1 MKRLMHDVLDLPQR
15 AEKPRKKGLTMV
27 IDIAWFGASSP
38 LVAAYKDY
46 VDCVKSTAR
55 CLWVDE
61 DLIRKNIKTYRDWG
75 IDVQIGG
82 IPYEIAVLQ
91 GKQAQ
96 YMQRAREL
104 GTNIVEVESHAAG
117 LSLQQMKSEVKTL
130 KGEGFKVVGEVGAKW
145 ANLDETRP
153 NRDNVHVDKV
163 VEKMLQLLEVGADHV
178 IWEGMVVRALL
189 GNHLEN
195 KQGQEQLFKVVEAVK
210 QENIIFEMWSARGNP
225 NSPLWGWLVQKF
237 GPDVNLGNINI
248 QDISMLETIRRGL
261 SYDPAHPYIRWL
273 SQGRPSANWWNMES
287 PDYKVDLP
295 G

>member
-15 AEKPRKKGLTMV
+15 AERPRKKGLTMV
-27 IDIAWFGASSP
+27 IDIAWFGATSP

-46 VDCVKSTAR
+46 IDCVKSTAR

-61 DLIRKNIKTYRDWG
+61 ELIRKNIMTYRNWG

-96 YMQRAREL
+96 YMARAREL

-153 NRDNVHVDKV
+153 SRDAVHVDKV

-195 KQGQEQLFKVVEAVK
+195 KQGQEQLFRVVEAVR

-225 NSPLWGWLVQKF
+225 NSPLWGWLVRHF

-273 SQGRPSANWWNMES
+273 SQGRPSANWWDMES

>member
-1 MKRLMHDVLDLPQR
+1 MKRLMHDILELPER
-15 AEKPRKKGLTMV
+15 SEKPRKKGLTMV
-27 IDIAWFGASSP
+27 IDIAWFGATSP

-46 VDCVKSTAR
+46 IDCVKSTAR

-61 DLIRKNIKTYRDWG
+61 DLIRRNIQTYRDWG

-96 YMQRAREL
+96 YMERARAL

-117 LSLQQMKSEVKTL
+117 LSLKQMKNEVESL
-130 KGEGFKVVGEVGAKW
+130 KKEGFKVVGEVGAKW
-145 ANLDETRP
+145 ADLDETRP
-153 NRDNVHVDKV
+153 NRDAVHVEKV
-163 VEKMLQLLEVGADHV
+163 IEKMEQLLEVGADHV

-189 GNHLEN
+189 GNRLEN
-195 KQGQEQLFKVVEAVK
+195 KKGQEQLFKVVEAVK
-210 QENIIFEMWSARGNP
+210 AENIIFEMWSARGNP
-225 NSPLWGWLVQKF
+225 NSPLWGWLVQHF
-237 GPDVNLGNINI
+237 GPDVNLGNINV

-273 SQGRPSANWWNMES
+273 SHGRPSPNWWDMES

>member
-1 MKRLMHDVLDLPQR
+1 MKRLMHDILDLPQR

-27 IDIAWFGASSP
+27 IDIAWFGATSP

-46 VDCVKSTAR
+46 FDCVKSTAR

-61 DLIRKNIKTYRDWG
+61 DLIRKNIMTYRNWG

-91 GKQAQ
+91 GRQAQ
-96 YMQRAREL
+96 YMERAL

-130 KGEGFKVVGEVGAKW
+130 KAEGFKVVGEVGAKW
-145 ANLDETRP
+145 ADLDETRP
-153 NRDNVHVDKV
+153 NRDTVHVDRV
-163 VEKMLQLLEVGADHV
+163 IEKMLQLLEVGADHV

-225 NSPLWGWLVQKF
+225 NSPLWGWLVQHF

-273 SQGRPSANWWNMES
+273 SQGRPSANWWDMES
-287 PDYKVDLP
+287 PNYKVDLP

>member
-1 MKRLMHDVLDLPQR
+1 MKRLMHDILELPQR
-15 AEKPRKKGLTMV
+15 TERPRKKGMTMV
-27 IDIAWFGASSP
+27 IDIAWFGATSP
-38 LVAAYKDY
+38 LVAAYRDY
-46 VDCVKSTAR
+46 IDCVKSTAR

-61 DLIRKNIKTYRDWG
+61 DLIRKNIKIYRDWG

-145 ANLDETRP
+145 ADLDETRP
-153 NRDNVHVDKV
+153 DRDAVHVEKV

-189 GNHLEN
+189 GNRLEN
-195 KQGQEQLFKVVEAVK
+195 KKGQEQLFKVVEAVK

-225 NSPLWGWLVQKF
+225 NSPLWGWLVQHF
-237 GPDVNLGNINI
+237 GPDVNLGNINV

-273 SQGRPSANWWNMES
+273 SHNRPSPNWWDMES

>member
-1 MKRLMHDVLDLPQR
+1 MKRLMHDILELPQR
-15 AEKPRKKGLTMV
+15 TERPRKKGMTMV

-38 LVAAYKDY
+38 LVAAYRDY
-46 VDCVKSTAR
+46 IDCVKSTAR

-61 DLIRKNIKTYRDWG
+61 DLIRENIKIYRDWG

-96 YMQRAREL
+96 YIKRAREL

-145 ANLDETRP
+145 ADLDETRP
-153 NRDNVHVDKV
+153 DRDAVHVEKV

-189 GNHLEN
+189 GNRLEN
-195 KQGQEQLFKVVEAVK
+195 KKGQEQLFKVVEAVK
-210 QENIIFEMWSARGNP
+210 QENIIFETWSARGNP
-225 NSPLWGWLVQKF
+225 NSPLWGWLVQHF
-237 GPDVNLGNINI
+237 GPDVNLGNINV

-273 SQGRPSANWWNMES
+273 SHNRPSPNWWDMES

>member
-1 MKRLMHDVLDLPQR
+1 MKRLMHDILDLPQR

-27 IDIAWFGASSP
+27 IDIAWFGATSP
-38 LVAAYKDY
+38 LVAAYRDY
-46 VDCVKSTAR
+46 IDCVKSTAR

-96 YMQRAREL
+96 YMERAREL

-145 ANLDETRP
+145 ADLDETRP
-153 NRDNVHVDKV
+153 NRDAVHVEKV
-163 VEKMLQLLEVGADHV
+163 VEKMLQLLDVGADHV

-225 NSPLWGWLVQKF
+225 NSPLWGWLVQHF
-237 GPDVNLGNINI
+237 GPDVNLGNINV

-273 SQGRPSANWWNMES
+273 SHNRPSPNWWDMES

>member
-1 MKRLMHDVLDLPQR
+1 MKRLMHDILDLPRR

-27 IDIAWFGASSP
+27 IDIAWFGATSP

-46 VDCVKSTAR
+46 IDCVKSTAR

-61 DLIRKNIKTYRDWG
+61 DLIRKNIKIYRDWG

-96 YMQRAREL
+96 YMERARAL

-153 NRDNVHVDKV
+153 NRDSVRVDQV
-163 VEKMLQLLEVGADHV
+163 IEKMQQLLEVGADHV

-195 KQGQEQLFKVVEAVK
+195 KQGQEQLFKVVEAVR

-225 NSPLWGWLVQKF
+225 NSPLWGWLVQHF

-273 SQGRPSANWWNMES
+273 SQGRPSANWWDMES

>member
-15 AEKPRKKGLTMV
+15 AERPRKKGLTMV
-27 IDIAWFGASSP
+27 IDIAWFGATSP

-46 VDCVKSTAR
+46 IDCVKSTAR

-61 DLIRKNIKTYRDWG
+61 ELIRKNIMTYRNWG

-96 YMQRAREL
+96 YMERAREL

-153 NRDNVHVDKV
+153 TRDAVHVDKV
-163 VEKMLQLLEVGADHV
+163 VEKMMQLLEVGADHV

-195 KQGQEQLFKVVEAVK
+195 KQGQEQLFKVVEAVR

-225 NSPLWGWLVQKF
+225 NSPLWGWLVRHF

-273 SQGRPSANWWNMES
+273 SQGRPSANWWDMES

>member
-27 IDIAWFGASSP
+27 IDIAWFGATSP

-61 DLIRKNIKTYRDWG
+61 DLIRKNIKIYRDWG

-96 YMQRAREL
+96 YMERAREL

-145 ANLDETRP
+145 ADLDETRP
-153 NRDNVHVDKV
+153 NRDAVHVEKV
-163 VEKMLQLLEVGADHV
+163 VEKMLQLLDVGADHV

-189 GNHLEN
+189 GNRLEN
-195 KQGQEQLFKVVEAVK
+195 KKGQEQLFKVVEAVK

-225 NSPLWGWLVQKF
+225 NSPLWGWLVQHF
-237 GPDVNLGNINI
+237 GPDVNLGNINV

-273 SQGRPSANWWNMES
+273 SHNRPSPNWWDMES

>member
-1 MKRLMHDVLDLPQR
+1 
-15 AEKPRKKGLTMV
+15 
-27 IDIAWFGASSP
+27 
-38 LVAAYKDY
+38 
-46 VDCVKSTAR
+46 
-55 CLWVDE
+55 VDE
-61 DLIRKNIKTYRDWG
+61 DLIRKNIKIYRDWG

-96 YMQRAREL
+96 YMERAREL

-145 ANLDETRP
+145 ANVDETRP
-153 NRDNVHVDKV
+153 SRDNVHVDKV
-163 VEKMLQLLEVGADHV
+163 IEKMQQLLEVGADHV

-195 KQGQEQLFKVVEAVK
+195 KQGQEQLFKVVEAVN

-225 NSPLWGWLVQKF
+225 NSPLWGWLVQHF

-273 SQGRPSANWWNMES
+273 SQGRPSANWWDMES

>member
-1 MKRLMHDVLDLPQR
+1 MKRLMHDILDLPQR
-15 AEKPRKKGLTMV
+15 AERPRKKGLTMV
-27 IDIAWFGASSP
+27 IDIAWFGATSP
-38 LVAAYKDY
+38 LVSAYKDY

-61 DLIRKNIKTYRDWG
+61 DLIRKNIKIYRDWG

-96 YMQRAREL
+96 YMERAREL
-104 GTNIVEVESHAAG
+104 GTNIIEVESHAAG

-145 ANLDETRP
+145 ANVDETRP
-153 NRDNVHVDKV
+153 SRDNVHVDKV
-163 VEKMLQLLEVGADHV
+163 IEKMQQLLEVGADHV

-195 KQGQEQLFKVVEAVK
+195 KQGQEQLFKVVEAVR

-225 NSPLWGWLVQKF
+225 NSPLWGWLVQHF

-273 SQGRPSANWWNMES
+273 SQGRPSANWWDMES

>member
-1 MKRLMHDVLDLPQR
+1 MIRLMHDVLDLPQR

-27 IDIAWFGASSP
+27 IDIAWFGATSS
-38 LVAAYKDY
+38 LVAAYRDY
-46 VDCVKSTAR
+46 IDCVKSTAR

-145 ANLDETRP
+145 ADLDETRP
-153 NRDNVHVDKV
+153 NRDAVHVEKV
-163 VEKMLQLLEVGADHV
+163 VEKMLQLLDVGADHV

-189 GNHLEN
+189 GNQLEN

-225 NSPLWGWLVQKF
+225 NSPLWGWLVQHF
-237 GPDVNLGNINI
+237 GPDVNLGNINV

-273 SQGRPSANWWNMES
+273 SHNRPSPNWWDMES

>member
-1 MKRLMHDVLDLPQR
+1 MKRLMHDILELPER
-15 AEKPRKKGLTMV
+15 SERPRKKGLTMV
-27 IDIAWFGASSP
+27 IDIAWFGATSP
-38 LVAAYKDY
+38 LVAAYREY
-46 VDCVKSTAR
+46 IDCVKSTAR

-61 DLIRKNIKTYRDWG
+61 DLIQRNIKTYRDWG

-96 YMQRAREL
+96 YMERARAI
-104 GTNIVEVESHAAG
+104 GTNVIEVESHAAG
-117 LSLQQMKSEVKTL
+117 LSLKQMKDEVANL
-130 KGEGFKVVGEVGAKW
+130 KQEGFKVVGEVGAKW
-145 ANLDETRP
+145 ADLDETRP
-153 NRDNVHVDKV
+153 NRDAVHVEKV
-163 VEKMLQLLEVGADHV
+163 VEKMLQLLDVGADHV

-189 GNHLEN
+189 GNRLEN
-195 KQGQEQLFKVVEAVK
+195 KKGQEQLFKVVEAVK
-210 QENIIFEMWSARGNP
+210 AENIIFEMWSARGNP
-225 NSPLWGWLVQKF
+225 NSPLWGWLVQHF
-237 GPDVNLGNINI
+237 GPDVNLGNINV

-273 SQGRPSANWWNMES
+273 SHGRPSPNWWEMES

>member
-1 MKRLMHDVLDLPQR
+1 MHDILDLPQR

-27 IDIAWFGASSP
+27 IDIAWFGATSP

-46 VDCVKSTAR
+46 IDCVKSTAR

-61 DLIRKNIKTYRDWG
+61 DLIRKNIKIYRDWG

-91 GKQAQ
+91 RKQAQ
-96 YMQRAREL
+96 YMERARAL

-153 NRDNVHVDKV
+153 NRDSVRVDQV
-163 VEKMLQLLEVGADHV
+163 IEKMQQLLEVGADHV

-195 KQGQEQLFKVVEAVK
+195 KQGQEQLFKVVEAVR

-225 NSPLWGWLVQKF
+225 NSPLWGWLVQHF

-273 SQGRPSANWWNMES
+273 SQGRPSANWWDMES

>member
-1 MKRLMHDVLDLPQR
+1 MKRLMHDILELPQR
-15 AEKPRKKGLTMV
+15 AEKPRKRGMTMV
-27 IDIAWFGASSP
+27 IDIAWFGATSP

-46 VDCVKSTAR
+46 IDCVKSTAR

-61 DLIRKNIKTYRDWG
+61 DLIRKNVKTYRDWG

-96 YMQRAREL
+96 YMERAREL

-117 LSLQQMKSEVKTL
+117 LSLQQMKNEVKTL
-130 KGEGFKVVGEVGAKW
+130 KEEGFKVVGEVGAKW

-153 NRDNVHVDKV
+153 NRDAVHVDQV
-163 VEKMLQLLEVGADHV
+163 VKKMLQLLEVGADHV

-189 GNHLEN
+189 GNRLEN

-225 NSPLWGWLVQKF
+225 NSPLWGWLVQHF

-261 SYDPAHPYIRWL
+261 SYDPAHPFIRWL
-273 SQGRPSANWWNMES
+273 SHGRPSPNWWDMES

>member
-1 MKRLMHDVLDLPQR
+1 MKRLMQDILDLPQR
-15 AEKPRKKGLTMV
+15 SEKPRKKGLTMV
-27 IDIAWFGASSP
+27 IDIAWFGATSP

-46 VDCVKSTAR
+46 IDCVKSTAR

-61 DLIRKNIKTYRDWG
+61 DLIQRNVKTYRDWG

-96 YMQRAREL
+96 YMERARAL

-117 LSLQQMKSEVKTL
+117 LTLKQMKDEVANL
-130 KGEGFKVVGEVGAKW
+130 KQEGFKVVGEVGAKW
-145 ANLDETRP
+145 ADLDETRP
-153 NRDNVHVDKV
+153 NRDAVHVEKV

-189 GNHLEN
+189 GNRLEN
-195 KQGQEQLFKVVEAVK
+195 KKGQEQLFKVVEAVK
-210 QENIIFEMWSARGNP
+210 ADNIIFEMWSARGNP
-225 NSPLWGWLVQKF
+225 NSPLWGWLVHHF
-237 GPDVNLGNINI
+237 GPDVNLGNINV

-273 SQGRPSANWWNMES
+273 SHGRPSPNWWDMES

>member
-1 MKRLMHDVLDLPQR
+1 MKRLMHDILDLPQR
-15 AEKPRKKGLTMV
+15 SEKPRKKGMTMV
-27 IDIAWFGASSP
+27 IDIAWFGATSP

-46 VDCVKSTAR
+46 IDCAKSTAR

-61 DLIRKNIKTYRDWG
+61 DLIRQNIQIYRDWG

-82 IPYEIAVLQ
+82 IPYEVAVLQ

-96 YMQRAREL
+96 YMERARAV
-104 GTNIVEVESHAAG
+104 GTNVVEVESHAAG
-117 LSLQQMKSEVKTL
+117 LSLQQMKNEVKSL
-130 KGEGFKVVGEVGAKW
+130 KEEGFKVVGEVGAKW
-145 ANLDETRP
+145 ADLDETRP
-153 NRDNVHVDKV
+153 NRDAVHVDQV
-163 VEKMLQLLEVGADHV
+163 VKKMQELLEVGADHV

-189 GNHLEN
+189 GNRLEN
-195 KQGQEQLFKVVEAVK
+195 EKGQEQLFKVVEAVK
-210 QENIIFEMWSARGNP
+210 AENIIFEMWSARGNP
-225 NSPLWGWLVQKF
+225 NSPLWGWLVQHF
-237 GPDVNLGNINI
+237 GPDVNLGNINV

-273 SQGRPSANWWNMES
+273 SRGRPSPNWWDMES